1 MNARTTT
8 RFLCTALPCLA
19 LGTLSLDST
28 GCEQPVD
35 NSPAIRITAPNPGD
49 VLPAGQPIKVLFEI
63 SGTDTSGGCEA
74 GYAFKLSGSDTKEC
88 GRGQVRAY
96 INGVNFVSRVNQV
109 PAADAP
115 WQIPNSAIVGD
126 IAPYLTPGSKRLVFK
141 LFYNDSPGTPVDPQ
155 RSVEMNVTLQ

>member
-1 MNARTTT
+1 MNMPTYGGNRQLTPHISSEGGVTMRADGTKFPWCADYAATK
-8 RFLCTALPCLA
+8 LEVPEEQWCTLA
-19 LGTLSLDST
+19 FTYDSKF
-28 GCEQPVD
+28 
-35 NSPAIRITAPNPGD
+35 I
-49 VLPAGQPIKVLFEI
+49 
-63 SGTDTSGGCEA
+63 
-74 GYAFKLSGSDTKEC
+74 
-88 GRGQVRAY
+88 RAY